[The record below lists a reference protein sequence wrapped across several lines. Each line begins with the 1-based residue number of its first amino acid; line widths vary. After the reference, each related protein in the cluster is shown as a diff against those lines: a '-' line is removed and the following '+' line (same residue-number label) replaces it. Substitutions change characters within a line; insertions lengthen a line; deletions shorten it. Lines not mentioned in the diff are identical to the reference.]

1 MTPPAVQWLAQ
12 PCPLPASD
20 SGWLTQ
26 PVATVLAACIAI
38 VAATT
43 AYLGVLKTT
52 STTRRENRRA
62 EKVEVLTA
70 AHVAMQDYVRTIQQ
84 LGTTPHEYRTV
95 LLTYLGEGRI
105 NEILAAVSVSYGKL
119 YLYGFHDASKLGAAL
134 IAQLK
139 VAWGAVV
146 SDPSI
151 ELPLAPIDD
160 TYKAWLGAISGAFDK
175 LK

>member
-1 MTPPAVQWLAQ
+1 MGKRECLLRCKALPLGALFGGFCLVIGAWLIHHGLHAV
-12 PCPLPASD
+12 S
-20 SGWLTQ
+20 
-26 PVATVLAACIAI
+26 
-38 VAATT
+38 
-43 AYLGVLKTT
+43 K
-52 STTRRENRRA
+52 
-62 EKVEVLTA
+62 VLTA